1 MSNNHKI
8 VRIPDFQAINI
19 LVNSEMSIKDAIDK
33 SVSQERINKIGYHN
47 LDILSRMMNYQDG
60 STFSVYT
67 SYTKNNKIGSNLFN
81 FKKIEDD
88 MYYDNEDNKNQ
99 KMYEKHYNF
108 DTQDFLD
115 KNNKIVYVTYNNQEF
130 FGKLEDVPTIY

>member
-8 VRIPDFQAINI
+8 VKIPDFQAINI

-33 SVSQERINKIGYHN
+33 SVPQERINKIGYHN

-81 FKKIEDD
+81 FKKIKDD
-88 MYYDNEDNKNQ
+88 MYYDDEDDKKQ
-99 KMYEKHYNF
+99 KMYEKPFNF

-115 KNNKIVYVTYNNQEF
+115 KNNKIVYVTYNNQDF
-130 FGKLEDVPTIY
+130 FGKLQDIPTID

>member
-8 VRIPDFQAINI
+8 VKIPDYQAINI

-33 SVSQERINKIGYHN
+33 SVPQERINKIGYHN

-60 STFSVYT
+60 STFAVYT

-81 FKKIEDD
+81 FKKIKDD
-88 MYYDNEDNKNQ
+88 MYYDDEDDKKQ
-99 KMYEKHYNF
+99 KMYEKPFNF

-115 KNNKIVYVTYNNQEF
+115 KNNKIVYVTYNNQDF
-130 FGKLEDVPTIY
+130 FGKLQDIPTID

>member
-99 KMYEKHYNF
+99 KMYEKPFNF

-130 FGKLEDVPTIY
+130 FGKFEDVPTIY

>member
-8 VRIPDFQAINI
+8 VKIPDFQAINI

-81 FKKIEDD
+81 FKKIKDD
-88 MYYDNEDNKNQ
+88 MYYDDEDDKKQ
-99 KMYEKHYNF
+99 KMYEKPFNF

-115 KNNKIVYVTYNNQEF
+115 KNNKIVYVTYNNQDF
-130 FGKLEDVPTIY
+130 FGKLQDIPTID

>member
-67 SYTKNNKIGSNLFN
+67 SYTKN
-81 FKKIEDD
+81 KKIEDD

-99 KMYEKHYNF
+99 KMYEKPFNF

-130 FGKLEDVPTIY
+130 FGKFEDVPTIY

>member
-99 KMYEKHYNF
+99 KMYEKPFNF

>member
-8 VRIPDFQAINI
+8 VTIPDFQAINI
-19 LVNSEMSIKDAIDK
+19 LVNSKMSIKDAIDK
-33 SVSQERINKIGYHN
+33 SVSQERIDKIGYHN
-47 LDILSRMMNYQDG
+47 LDILSKMMNYHDG

-67 SYTKNNKIGSNLFN
+67 SHIKNNKIGSNLFN
-81 FKKIEDD
+81 FKKIKDD
-88 MYYDNEDNKNQ
+88 MYYDDEDNKKQ
-99 KMYEKHYNF
+99 KMYEKPFNF

-115 KNNKIVYVTYNNQEF
+115 KNNKIVYVTYNNQDF

>member
-8 VRIPDFQAINI
+8 VRIPDFHAINI

-88 MYYDNEDNKNQ
+88 MYYDDEDNKNQ
-99 KMYEKHYNF
+99 KMYEKPFNF
-108 DTQDFLD
+108 DTQD
-115 KNNKIVYVTYNNQEF
+115 
-130 FGKLEDVPTIY
+130 

>member
-88 MYYDNEDNKNQ
+88 MYYDDEDNKNQ
-99 KMYEKHYNF
+99 KMYEKPFNF

-130 FGKLEDVPTIY
+130 FGKFEDVPTIY

>member
-8 VRIPDFQAINI
+8 VKIPDFQAINI

-33 SVSQERINKIGYHN
+33 SVPQERINKIGYHN

-81 FKKIEDD
+81 FKKIKDD
-88 MYYDNEDNKNQ
+88 MYYDDEDDKKQ
-99 KMYEKHYNF
+99 KMYEKPFNF

-115 KNNKIVYVTYNNQEF
+115 KNNKIVYVTYNNQDF
-130 FGKLEDVPTIY
+130 FGKLKDIPTID

>member
-1 MSNNHKI
+1 
-8 VRIPDFQAINI
+8 
-19 LVNSEMSIKDAIDK
+19 MSIKDAIDK
-33 SVSQERINKIGYHN
+33 SVPQERINKIGYHN

-81 FKKIEDD
+81 FKKIKDD
-88 MYYDNEDNKNQ
+88 MYYDNQDNKNQ
-99 KMYEKHYNF
+99 KIYEKPFNF

-130 FGKLEDVPTIY
+130 FGKLEDISTIY